1 LNSHLTTADAGCTE
15 NMSRTSELDL
25 LELIFVAAL
34 GTNFGENL
42 CP

>member
-1 LNSHLTTADAGCTE
+1 MSGCTK
-15 NMSRTSELDL
+15 NMLRTSELDL

-34 GTNFGENL
+34 GAKKSENL